1 MTIEETQAEI
11 LSEFEYLEDWL
22 DKYQQL
28 IDMGQNLPA
37 GDEQLKQDKNL
48 IRGCQSRVWI
58 DCSKEGE
65 LLHFRADSDAVI
77 TKGIVSLLL
86 RIYDGHTPK
95 EILDTKLYVLDKIGL
110 HEHLSPTRANGL
122 VAMVEQ
128 IRDYARRNL

>member
-28 IDMGQNLPA
+28 IDMGQTLPA
-37 GDEQLKQDKNL
+37 GDEQLKQ
-48 IRGCQSRVWI
+48 G
-58 DCSKEGE
+58 KEGD

-95 EILDTKLYVLDKIGL
+95 EILDTNLYVLDKIGL